1 MKTTKKDWIYR
12 VILLILLAIIWDIGA
27 ALTSPIFVPQ
37 KGAVFREFFLL
48 IWIEISKA
56 IWIVGGLMLAS
67 FAAGYLFHGPT
78 FKT

>member
-1 MKTTKKDWIYR
+1 M
-12 VILLILLAIIWDIGA
+12 
-27 ALTSPIFVPQ
+27 
-37 KGAVFREFFLL
+37 

-78 FKT
+78 PKI

>member
-1 MKTTKKDWIYR
+1 M
-12 VILLILLAIIWDIGA
+12 
-27 ALTSPIFVPQ
+27 
-37 KGAVFREFFLL
+37 
-48 IWIEISKA
+48 IWIEIGKA